1 MKILVFIKQVPEV
14 SDTQFDYERKT
25 LKRDRVRNIINPYD
39 RRAISEAIRLRN
51 DRGGEVIVASM
62 GPPQAQ
68 DALKEALA
76 MGADSAVHVEDAR
89 LAASDA
95 LVTARVLAA
104 TARNIGFDLIF
115 TGQHSTDS
123 ETAQVPP
130 GIAEILGIPC
140 AVAACKI
147 EYEDDDKIRVSCE
160 TDSGVMVVGMNL
172 PALISAAER
181 LIKPI
186 KLKNSDLTAISSD
199 GIRRFRLDTLG
210 FTEDQVGTTGSPTWV
225 HSICHSTISRR
236 AEVIAEPNAEIA
248 ARRIVEEMLR
258 KTQPKSYPSV
268 PDAMRTGDREFW
280 CILERY
286 QNEIHPA
293 TLEILSHSA
302 ALNEGA
308 IAGRVCAIGI
318 GTPLSSEEILTL
330 SSRGA
335 DVVYHAGSIPLHPDQ
350 IVSFLSDRIRALQPF
365 AVFFA
370 ASFWGKYLAPRI
382 AARNTLGLTG
392 DCVGLEFDE
401 SGQLAQLKPAFGGN
415 IIARIYSKTF
425 PQMATIRPGAL
436 PSYKPRRA
444 AQIPLIEW
452 NAGDFG
458 STLFTVLKQ
467 ETNLGVEAVKMDNAP
482 LVVCAGMGLGQ
493 ENLPLAFRIA
503 ELTNG
508 AVGATRRVVDS
519 GWLPRQF
526 QVGLTGKFVSP
537 AVYLGLGVSGR
548 YNHTIGIQKSDTII
562 AINQDPEAEIFK
574 QADLGII
581 GDCVTISRHISELLE
596 GQQNLAGR
604 HMRSESRDNRRR

>member
-14 SDTQFDYERKT
+14 SDTQFDFERKT
-25 LKRDRVRNIINPYD
+25 LKRDHVRNIINPYD
-39 RRAISEAIRLRN
+39 RRAISEAIRVRN
-51 DRGGEVIVASM
+51 ARGGEVIIATM

-68 DALKEALA
+68 EALKESLA
-76 MGADSAVHVEDAR
+76 MGADSAAQIEDAC
-89 LAASDA
+89 LAASDS

-104 TARNIGFDLIF
+104 AARKIGFDLIF

-130 GIAEILGIPC
+130 SIAEILGIPC

-147 EYEDDDKIRVSCE
+147 EYENANKIRVACE
-160 TDSGVMVVGMNL
+160 TDSGIMTVEMSL
-172 PALISAAER
+172 PALVSTAER

-186 KLKNSDLTAISSD
+186 KLKDLNLTAISSD
-199 GIRRFRLDTLG
+199 RIQRFGLQDLG
-210 FTEDQVGTTGSPTWV
+210 LTSDQVGTTGSPTWV
-225 HSICHSTISRR
+225 HSIHHSTINRR
-236 AEVIAEPNAEIA
+236 AEVSAEPNPEVA
-248 ARRIVEEMLR
+248 ARRVVEEMLR
-258 KTQPKSYPSV
+258 RTEPKSNPPV
-268 PDAMRTGDREFW
+268 PHGISAGDREYW
-280 CILERY
+280 CLLERY

-293 TLEILSHSA
+293 ALEILSHSA
-302 ALNEGA
+302 ALNEKVG
-308 IAGRVCAIGI
+308 GRVCAVGI
-318 GTPLSSEEILTL
+318 GSVLNSQEILTL

-335 DVVYHAGSIPLHPDQ
+335 DVIYHSGSKPLHPDQ
-350 IVSFLSDRIRALQPF
+350 FVSFLCDRIQRLQPF

-370 ASFWGKYLAPRI
+370 ASSWGKYLAPRI
-382 AARNTLGLTG
+382 AARNKLGLTG

-401 SGQLAQLKPAFGGN
+401 NGELAQLKPAFGGN

-436 PSYKPRRA
+436 PSYRARRA
-444 AQIPLIEW
+444 TRIPLIEW
-452 NAGDFG
+452 DPGDLG
-458 STLFTVLKQ
+458 STLFTILQQ
-467 ETNLGVEAVKMDNAP
+467 ETNLGVEAVRMDNSRV
-482 LVVCAGMGLGQ
+482 VVCAGMGLGQ

-503 ELTNG
+503 ELCDG

-537 AVYLGLGVSGR
+537 EAYLGLGVSGR

-562 AINQDPEAEIFK
+562 AINQDPQAEIFK
-574 QADLGII
+574 HSDLGII
-581 GDCVTISRHISELLE
+581 GDCVTISRHIVQLLE

-604 HMRSESRDNRRR
+604 HMASESGNNRL